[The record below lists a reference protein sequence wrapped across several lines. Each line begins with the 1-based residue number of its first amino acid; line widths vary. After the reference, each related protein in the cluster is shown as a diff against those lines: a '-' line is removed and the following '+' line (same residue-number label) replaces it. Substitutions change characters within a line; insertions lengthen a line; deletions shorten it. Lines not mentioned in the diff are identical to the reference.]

1 MLKWAA
7 AAWWSTTYQDDAALS
22 ASKEEIWRI
31 WRLELEFGDK
41 NFESIDTFLN
51 FIFFSK
57 FSKFFPLM
65 HWEQYHPDM

>member
-31 WRLELEFGDK
+31 WRKKIIKFK
-41 NFESIDTFLN
+41 NVSID
-51 FIFFSK
+51 SK
-57 FSKFFPLM
+57 FVSPKLLAYDNSLDSGYSKI
-65 HWEQYHPDM
+65 